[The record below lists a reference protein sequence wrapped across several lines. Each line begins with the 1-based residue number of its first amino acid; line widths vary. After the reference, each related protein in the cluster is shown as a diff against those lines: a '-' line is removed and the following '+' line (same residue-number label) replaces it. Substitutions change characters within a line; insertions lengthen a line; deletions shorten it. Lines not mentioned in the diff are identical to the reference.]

1 MREEEWRVF
10 FNNISNQLTVS
21 WLARPPHNQDTT
33 GYLEVESSLPVFDAI
48 DLLEKHEGLI
58 LPDGR
63 VVVRKLVLKR
73 PTRILF
79 FVLLTELESKLYRTQ
94 EWSNRQLNELNEF
107 NLNALITDLLND
119 QRLFSYQ
126 KIYDTRASFK
136 EDLKAVSAMRNH
148 VVHVNKK
155 LELEVEFDTIVTRK
169 RQLQKLIK
177 ALSEILDEQGKG
189 EKRCE
194 QWSREEII
202 GNIG

>member
-1 MREEEWRVF
+1 MREEEWQVF

-21 WLARPPHNQDTT
+21 WLARPPLNEDTT
-33 GYLEVESSLPVFDAI
+33 GYLEAEPSLPVFDAI
-48 DLLEKHEGLI
+48 DLLEEHEGLI

-63 VVVRKLVLKR
+63 VVIRKLVLKR

-79 FVLLTELESKLYRTQ
+79 FVLLTELESKLYRIQ
-94 EWSNRQLNELNEF
+94 EWSNRELNELNEF
-107 NLNALITDLLND
+107 NLKRLIADLLND

-136 EDLKAVSAMRNH
+136 KDLKAVNAMRND

-155 LELEVEFDTIVTRK
+155 LELEVEFDTIVIRK

-177 ALSEILDEQGKG
+177 ALSEILDEQ
-189 EKRCE
+189 EKARRGANNGAE
-194 QWSREEII
+194 KKS
-202 GNIG
+202 